1 MPYVTSVER
10 IGIKKGIKQGIE
22 QGLEQGIKQGIE
34 LGLELKF
41 GNEGLLL
48 MPEISEIDDLDVL
61 KAIQSGI
68 KTAKTLDELRRIYK

>member
-10 IGIKKGIKQGIE
+10 IGIKKGFR
-22 QGLEQGIKQGIE
+22 QGIKQGIE
-34 LGLELKF
+34 FGLELKF
-41 GNEGLLL
+41 GSEGLLL
-48 MPEISEIDDLDVL
+48 MPEISEIEDLDVL